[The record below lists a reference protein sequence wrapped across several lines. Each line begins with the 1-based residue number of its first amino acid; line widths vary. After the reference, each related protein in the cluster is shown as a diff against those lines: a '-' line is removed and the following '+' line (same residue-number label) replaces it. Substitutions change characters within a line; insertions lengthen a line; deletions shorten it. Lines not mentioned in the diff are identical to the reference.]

1 MTPRE
6 AYEQWLKD
14 FADDRET
21 VDELLSIQ
29 NDEKEIEDRFYT
41 DLSFGTAGLRGV
53 LGAGS
58 NRMNCYVVRRATQAL
73 AKYILSTPGQAER
86 GVVIAYDSRRFS
98 DRFARQAA
106 LVLCKMGVKV
116 YLFESLRPVPMLSF
130 AVRHLKAIAGIVIT
144 ASHNPA
150 QYNGYKV
157 YWEDGGQMPPERA
170 DKILELIH
178 QTTYQ
183 ESAPMDEDKAL
194 ESGLLQIIGKD
205 VDDAYM
211 ACVESLAISPELDRE
226 MGDKLAIVYT
236 PLHGSGNIPVRRALA
251 DMGFTRVF
259 VVPEQEKPD
268 PTFHT
273 VRVPNP
279 EDPAA
284 FKLALELQK
293 KVHADL
299 VFGTDPDCDR
309 VGIAVLDGEGRVH
322 ALSGN
327 QIGCLL
333 LHYILDR
340 RRANGTLPKNAAAV
354 KSIVSTELARAICD
368 DYGCAMVETLTGF
381 KFIAEKIEQ
390 FTETGEHTFVFGFEE
405 SCGYLSGTEVRDK
418 DGVNASLL
426 IAETAAWYKKQDMT
440 LYDALEAIY
449 KKYGYYDSRVTS
461 FALSG
466 MDGLQKMGAL
476 MNDLREKVPSEFAGK
491 RVLAVRDYLKGERV
505 DTQGSVSALEQGK
518 SNVLYYELED
528 GAWICVRPSGTEPKV
543 KLYVNAMSASHE
555 ETEKQLQA
563 LSDAAVDCLNSLL

>member
-170 DKILELIH
+170 DKILELIR

-194 ESGLLQIIGKD
+194 ASGLLQIIGKD

-226 MGDKLAIVYT
+226 MGDKLTIVYT

-476 MNDLREKVPSEFAGK
+476 MSDLREKVPSEFAGK

-518 SNVLYYELED
+518 SNVLYYELDD